1 MATRKQRRR
10 RAKEQRHDYEY
21 VWEDSEGNVLDPDDV
36 PDAAPA
42 DAKRAQAAPAQR
54 QPEAPSLR
62 RTLRRALIFAPVMLV
77 VVMLLS
83 DDLTTGEQ
91 IAQAALIVG
100 IFIPFSY
107 LLDSVFYRA
116 FKRRPARSAG
126 DGARGS

>member
-10 RAKEQRHDYEY
+10 RAKGQRHEYEY

-116 FKRRPARSAG
+116 FKRRSARSAG
-126 DGARGS
+126 GARGS

>member
-1 MATRKQRRR
+1 MPTRKQRRR
-10 RAKEQRHDYEY
+10 RAKGQRHEYEY
-21 VWEDSEGNVLDPDDV
+21 VWEDSEGNVVDPDDV
-36 PDAAPA
+36 PGDAPA
-42 DAKRAQAAPAQR
+42 TAKPAPAPAQR

-83 DDLTTGEQ
+83 DDLSTGEQ

-116 FKRRPARSAG
+116 FKRRSARSAG
-126 DGARGS
+126 DRARGS